1 MKKKNNN
8 FRRIILPVAIVVW
21 ALMSLM
27 VGTALAENSSKDYNC
42 FRITASS
49 SQSVSVEVTAT
60 GVKILAY
67 GQTTTT
73 DACSGAKEDSTV
85 DVTITVE
92 NTGVKD
98 DGSVRG
104 VTFNVTPS
112 GTKSG
117 PTGQQTLDA
126 NNTKLTYT
134 ATSGKGENVA
144 ATILIDFANIQQ
156 ESLGSSVD
164 TVVKYVANATVS
176 VDGTVITADTTFTNP
191 DDKVYTLT
199 AEPAEGYHVYGWR
212 TADGFID
219 TTGAATISYPAR
231 NAATIWPQIIKNGS
245 AMYMVNGS
253 TEYYGFLDE
262 AIAAANSTGT
272 IIVVESGTAY
282 HSLGEKEI
290 TIPSGVTLLVP
301 YDGTYSTSTQD
312 TSFVGDSAATGA
324 FCTLT
329 IEEGFTLKVEKGGSL
344 VVNSRIA
351 ANGGGN
357 HEAVV
362 YGTYGKM
369 VVNGTLDV
377 SGSLYARGYIVDG
390 DHTKPAGDA
399 ARTGRLYARS
409 TSDIHVL
416 LQLIDYRGGSASL
429 AIYKKVFPLN
439 NYAFSNI
446 MIRSEYELGA
456 VLKARY
462 AVGATVP
469 LVGQQTATDEAN
481 LLGTTNAYLFQMS
494 GGTFIMDYQYSSDK
508 MLIELRNTTI
518 TMNDMTVKASAAG
531 QTLEMTTEGKQ
542 IPVGGN
548 LNLIIGENATFESSK
563 SLKFLPGFSVRIE
576 NGGTMNISGSA
587 YLYSKD
593 QFITAYSNVAYRKKL
608 NVSGLISGSNGTAS
622 ETNSVI
628 TVKSGGTLNVT
639 GTLLESTGHGGGIVK
654 DCGSIVNYASTA
666 TSGSI
671 LEPSGTTEDPATNA
685 NWQQVTI
692 VDTDTHTWV
701 EGNCTTPKTCSVCNA
716 TTGSALGHTKG
727 QATFSWTGYEVCTAT
742 VTCSVC
748 NTTDSADATIGGPVT
763 KKEPTCTTAGEVAYT
778 AAVTLNGHEYTDTKT
793 DIVDALGHN
802 MQKTADAVAPTC
814 ETTGSTAAYTC
825 ANGCGK
831 TEGGE
836 TIDAL
841 GHDMQETS
849 AAVAPTCEIAGSTA
863 AYTCAN
869 GCGKSEGGEVV
880 PAYGHTPGDDD
891 GDCTTPI
898 TCKVCNAVTT
908 AGKAQHTPEADDN
921 DCTTALKCAECGT
934 VITPAA
940 NAHTPENDDNDCTTA
955 LKCSVCQKVI
965 TEAAQDHE
973 LSPWQYATNENQHW
987 QECTNEGCVH
997 KTTPVACVDGDDNNH
1012 SCDTCQKPDV
1022 SGHSWIEADCDTP
1035 KTCSVCSEIEGEA
1048 NGHSYDDGVV
1058 TTDPTC
1064 DLAGVKTYTCA
1075 ACGGTYTEEVT
1086 ALGHTEETVAHKD
1099 ATCTE
1104 AGVVGGTYC
1113 TRCNEGKAAAEATI
1127 DALGHTEVIDA
1138 AVDATCTE
1146 TGLTEGKHCSVC
1158 DEILVAQEVVDALGH
1173 TEVIDAAVDATCTA
1187 TGLTEGSHC
1196 DVCGEVLVAQ
1206 TVVAALGHTEV
1217 IDEAVAPTCTETG
1230 LTEGKHCSVCGEV
1243 LVAQETVAALGH
1255 TEVIDAAV
1263 APDCTNTGLTEGKHC
1278 SVCGE
1283 VLVAQETV
1291 DALGHT
1297 EVIDTAVAP
1306 DCTNTGLTE
1315 GKHCSVCGEVLVAQ
1329 ETVDAL
1335 GHTEVVDA
1343 AVAATCTETGLTE
1356 GKHCDVCGEVLVA
1369 QTVVDALGHT
1379 EVIDAAVAPD
1389 CTNTGLTEGKHCSVC
1404 NEVLVAQ
1411 NVVDAL
1417 GHTEVIDEAVDATCT
1432 ETGLTEGKH
1441 CSVCGEVIVAQEV
1454 VEALGHTEVVDAAVA
1469 PTCTETGL
1477 TEGKHCSVCNEVL
1490 VAQETVDALGHTEVI
1505 DAAVAPTCTA
1515 TGLTEGKHCSVC
1527 DEVLVAQTVVDALGH
1542 TEVIDEAVAATC
1554 TTTGLTEGKH
1564 CSVCGEVIVAQEVV
1578 EALGHTEVIDA
1589 AVAPTCTETGLTEG
1603 KHCSVCGEV
1612 IVAQEVVEALG
1623 HTEVIDAAVAPDCTN
1638 TGLTEGK
1645 HCSVCDEVL
1654 VAQNVVDALGHT
1666 EVIDEAVDATCTT
1679 TGLTEG
1685 KHCSVCDEVLVAQNV
1700 VDALGHTEVIDEA
1713 VDATC
1718 TTTGLTEGKHCSV
1731 CGEVIVAQEE
1741 IAALGH
1747 TEVIDAAKAPTC
1759 TETGLTEGKHC
1770 SVCGE
1775 VLVAQT
1781 VVAALGHTEVI
1792 DAAVAPTCTATGLT
1806 EGKHCSVCGEV
1817 LVAQEEVPA
1826 LGHTEVI
1833 DEAVAPTCTATGLT
1847 EGKHCSVCNEV
1858 LVAQTVVDALGH
1870 THGAV
1875 QVENASEANC
1885 LFEGSYD
1892 NVSYCTVCGEEV
1904 SRETVTVP
1912 KTSHK
1917 FEVVEIIWSD
1927 ADGNYTCKVKGECR
1941 TFGCEET
1948 TTVDASNITTEVEDA
1963 TCTEDGK
1970 TVCTATFTEAWVATQ
1985 TKTYP
1990 ISAKDHSAAEAV
2002 VENCVEST
2010 CTVAGSYESV
2020 VYCSVCKAE
2029 MSRTKVDLA
2038 LAAHTEEILVAVAP
2052 TCTTTGLTE
2061 GKKCSVC
2068 GEILKAQVEI
2078 PAKHTLEKVEAKAA
2092 TCTEDGNIE
2101 HWKCTVC
2108 DKLFRDENGET
2119 LATEEDVEIPAGHK
2133 DEAPK
2138 DHVCDVCKENLGE
2151 CEDKDGDKLC
2161 DICEESMVKG
2171 VAQIGEII
2179 YENLED
2185 ALNAAK
2191 NLEDPTI
2198 TLLANIEGEV
2208 TISQAVTIIKGEFA
2222 FEYTIEGCYKAEMS
2236 EDGKNVTFVESHT
2249 PGEAKL
2255 ENIKEATSSEDGSY
2269 DSVVR
2274 CTICDTVVNTE
2285 SYILE
2290 KGFIAGVSMTMTSN
2304 LTLNFVVPNAKV
2316 TDGGYYAVIVREY
2329 SNGSENDVVV
2339 VEQKDWTRYNSSMKK
2354 IPYSKLAAK
2363 EMIDVVH
2370 VYLYDGDGTLV
2381 AVRTSS
2387 IRDYAMLSIAA
2398 EEKKAE
2404 ANRKM
2409 ATLVMC
2415 VDMLNYGAAA
2425 QLNFGYAVDDLA
2437 TSLLNDAQMGYA
2449 TDDVTDLENVYVQ
2462 GYKCAGTNLTLAS
2475 NISLNFVFKNT
2486 DLADGMY
2493 ATLTYTDH
2501 YGNEHTETFTRSE
2514 FTRYNSSMSK
2524 VTPQELAVA
2533 DGKTV
2538 ITCTVYNADGTVF
2551 SVSKDS
2557 VESNILRA
2565 NNSVST
2571 TESARLMNNMLL
2583 RFSRAAKEYFV

>member
-1255 TEVIDAAV
+1255 TEVID
-1263 APDCTNTGLTEGKHC
+1263 
-1278 SVCGE
+1278 
-1283 VLVAQETV
+1283 
-1291 DALGHT
+1291 
-1297 EVIDTAVAP
+1297 TAVAP

-1404 NEVLVAQ
+1404 N
-1411 NVVDAL
+1411 
-1417 GHTEVIDEAVDATCT
+1417 
-1432 ETGLTEGKH
+1432 
-1441 CSVCGEVIVAQEV
+1441 
-1454 VEALGHTEVVDAAVA
+1454 
-1469 PTCTETGL
+1469 
-1477 TEGKHCSVCNEVL
+1477 
-1490 VAQETVDALGHTEVI
+1490 
-1505 DAAVAPTCTA
+1505 
-1515 TGLTEGKHCSVC
+1515 
-1527 DEVLVAQTVVDALGH
+1527 
-1542 TEVIDEAVAATC
+1542 
-1554 TTTGLTEGKH
+1554 
-1564 CSVCGEVIVAQEVV
+1564 
-1578 EALGHTEVIDA
+1578 
-1589 AVAPTCTETGLTEG
+1589 
-1603 KHCSVCGEV
+1603 
-1612 IVAQEVVEALG
+1612 
-1623 HTEVIDAAVAPDCTN
+1623 
-1638 TGLTEGK
+1638 
-1645 HCSVCDEVL
+1645 
-1654 VAQNVVDALGHT
+1654 
-1666 EVIDEAVDATCTT
+1666 
-1679 TGLTEG
+1679 
-1685 KHCSVCDEVLVAQNV
+1685 EVLVAQNV